1 MHIQLQDLLVEMQ
14 AQIDEDRLDLQL
26 LVRLVDRLRPSDAED
41 QGEINKRI
49 KAFIR
54 ALIMTPTAPDI
65 VQRYV
70 LRLLNQYK
78 QVSLYVESG
87 ILGSEGFNTQLSQ
100 RIGAHFLPLVKDESE
115 LKDLVGKVFY
125 KKVTAIGSIIFKQ
138 KIGNRFFAYSASPIP
153 IKAISIAFV

>member
-1 MHIQLQDLLVEMQ
+1 MHIPLQDLLIEMQ
-14 AQIDEDRLDLQL
+14 AQIDQERLDLQL
-26 LVRLVDRLRPSDAED
+26 LVRLVDRLRPSDASD
-41 QGEINKRI
+41 HAQINQKM

-54 ALIMTPTAPDI
+54 ALIMTPTAGDI
-65 VQRYV
+65 IQRYF

-115 LKDLVGKVFY
+115 LKELVGRVFY
-125 KKVTAIGSIIFKQ
+125 KEK
-138 KIGNRFFAYSASPIP
+138 
-153 IKAISIAFV
+153 